1 MPTPQPI
8 SPITDPLLTSV
19 NPQIESLT
27 TSGSTSGTD
36 WYVHIQ
42 TVDMM
47 YLRHNQYDSATSSTI
62 SSPNAISNYLEVAYT
77 VTTSDEIWQDT
88 TFSGELWQPQ
98 LLELLTTEGVSGG
111 FGVCGVVNTT
121 VGGTIRRAARKNSAG
136 DILDTTGHCSK
147 TGTVIVDQMPGAY
160 NASFDTSSQVGTNM
174 IQMINK
180 LPAKCSTFITSLVD
194 L

>member
-8 SPITDPLLTSV
+8 SPIQNPLLTSV

-27 TSGSTSGTD
+27 TSGSTSGVDT
-36 WYVHIQ
+36 YVHIQ
-42 TVDMM
+42 TVDLM
-47 YLRHNQYDSATSSTI
+47 YLRHNQYDSATSSTV

-77 VTTSDEIWQDT
+77 VTTSDEIWEDS

-98 LLELLTTEGVSGG
+98 VLELNTADGTSGG

-136 DILDTTGHCSK
+136 DILDATGHCSK

-160 NASFDTSSQVGTNM
+160 NASFDTSAQVGTNM
-174 IQMINK
+174 VQMINK
-180 LPAKCSTFITSLVD
+180 LPAKCPTFITSLVD